1 MKTILIVGINGFL
14 GSHLAKSFKDNF
26 KIIGLTRNT
35 NNLYRIDKEEFE
47 VFSSSDTEIAN
58 IFENNT
64 IDIIIYA
71 ATQNQSSGNK
81 LFSLFNTNVIL
92 PFKLLELSKKHNVKS
107 FINVDTFFNNPEYSY
122 SYLSDYTLSK
132 KHLVEWLKIFST
144 SCSLKVV
151 NMKIFHMYGDN
162 DSNHKFIPSIV
173 EKIKNNVKSI
183 DLTKG
188 EQKRDF
194 IYIDDV
200 VAAFQAITL
209 AHSGLKAFQEF
220 EVGTGTSTSIKD
232 LLLEIKKI
240 LCSTTNLNFGS
251 LDYRENEIMS
261 SRANNSL
268 LLNLGWKAKYDIS
281 EGLRKYLKH

>member
-1 MKTILIVGINGFL
+1 MKTVLIVGINGFL

-26 KIIGLTRNT
+26 KIIGLTSNI
-35 NNLYRIDKEEFE
+35 NKLSRIDKKEFE
-47 VFSSSDTEIAN
+47 VFNSSEEKMIS

-71 ATQNQSSGNK
+71 ATQYQSSGNK

-92 PFKLLELSKKHNVKS
+92 PFKLLELSKQHNVKS

-144 SCSLKVV
+144 RCSLKVV

-173 EKIKNNVKSI
+173 DKIKNNVKSI

-200 VAAFQAITL
+200 VAAFQTIVL
-209 AHSGLKAFQEF
+209 AHSSLKAFQEF

-232 LLLEIKKI
+232 LLLKIKKI

-251 LDYRENEIMS
+251 LGYRENEIMS
-261 SRANNSL
+261 SRANNSS